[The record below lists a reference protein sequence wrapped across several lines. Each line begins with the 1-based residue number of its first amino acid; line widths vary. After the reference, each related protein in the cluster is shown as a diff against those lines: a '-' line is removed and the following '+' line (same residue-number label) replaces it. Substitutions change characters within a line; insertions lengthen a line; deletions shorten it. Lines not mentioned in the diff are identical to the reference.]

1 MKELFAVA
9 DDKFPGY
16 AGANGRYR
24 YAKVRL
30 QQHVS
35 VVITVAPRYEN
46 TAFVQELAGI
56 DTDLPLYHLA
66 VDEDDNLMNALES
79 FLFYLH

>member
-1 MKELFAVA
+1 MFTVA

-35 VVITVAPRYEN
+35 AVLTVAPRYEN
-46 TAFVQELAGI
+46 TAFVQAFPEMKTIA
-56 DTDLPLYHLA
+56 TFASP
-66 VDEDDNLMNALES
+66 EDYALES
-79 FLFYLH
+79 EVMNAHQKATTGKYL

>member
-1 MKELFAVA
+1 MVIESQTCFLFS
-9 DDKFPGY
+9 FCP
-16 AGANGRYR
+16 

-35 VVITVAPRYEN
+35 AVLTVAPRYEN

-66 VDEDDNLMNALES
+66 VDADEDDNLMNALES

>member
-1 MKELFAVA
+1 MFTLA

-35 VVITVAPRYEN
+35 AVITVASRYEN

-66 VDEDDNLMNALES
+66 VDADEDDNLMNALES